1 MKVTVATADDRI
13 VTVDVDEGELVEN
26 VKAILEVELQI
37 PLGQQQ
43 LMFQGAPLLNS
54 TAVGDAGVKDGDL
67 LLVLPVEAPSRAP
80 QSSGRPAEEVARRL
94 PDGSAADPR
103 ALLGA
108 MRSNAGLMANLRA
121 TDPRMAA
128 IIDGNDVD
136 TFQEMLRAQQRRQQ
150 ADNDLLFADPFDVDA
165 QRKIEE
171 AIRQKN
177 VDENYEMALEHS
189 PEVFTSVTML
199 YVPMEV
205 NNHPIKAF
213 VDSGAQMTNMSRD
226 CAERCGLMRLV
237 DRRFGGVAIGVGE
250 SVIIGR
256 IHAVQ
261 LKIGRMFYTCS
272 ITVLEKLGQGMLFG
286 LDMLRKHACVI
297 DLEKNVL
304 RVGRGEVEIPFLPE
318 HECPKPGD
326 LDMPLRGA
334 TIPTAEET
342 AGPSAPGGASQGTPA
357 PGEQRQQNPP
367 PPQQPSGPAGSRS
380 EAAAP
385 SGSEEKILRL
395 VELGFSREQVI
406 GALSACD
413 GNEDQAAGIL
423 FG

>member
-1 MKVTVATADDRI
+1 MKVTVATGDDRI
-13 VTVDVDEGELVEN
+13 VTVDIDEGELVEN
-26 VKAILEVELQI
+26 VKAILEVELQM
-37 PLGQQQ
+37 PLGEQR
-43 LMFQGAPLLNS
+43 LIFQGAELPNTTALN
-54 TAVGDAGVKDGDL
+54 AAGVHDGDL
-67 LLVLPVEAPSRAP
+67 LLVLPVEASSAAEAEGRSRL
-80 QSSGRPAEEVARRL
+80 L
-94 PDGSAADPR
+94 PDGSAANPH
-103 ALLGA
+103 ALLQA
-108 MRSNAGLMANLRA
+108 LRSNPNTMANLRA
-121 TDPRMAA
+121 TNPRMAEVVQA
-128 IIDGNDVD
+128 GDIAA
-136 TFQEMLRAQQRRQQ
+136 FQDMLRAHHTAEQRMRQ
-150 ADNDLLFADPFDVDA
+150 ADKELLLADPFDVDA

-213 VDSGAQMTNMSRD
+213 VDSGAQMTNMSHD

-261 LKIGRMFYTCS
+261 LKIGHMFYTCS

-304 RVGRGEVEIPFLPE
+304 RVGRGEVEISFLPE

-334 TIPTAEET
+334 SIPRAEDG
-342 AGPSAPGGASQGTPA
+342 AGPSPSTSGGPSAAPTA
-357 PGEQRQQNPP
+357 
-367 PPQQPSGPAGSRS
+367 PPQPQQQQQQAPNPSGATGTRP
-380 EAAAP
+380 EAAP
-385 SGSEEKILRL
+385 TEEKVLRL
-395 VELGFSREQVI
+395 MELGFTREQVTR
-406 GALSACD
+406 ALAACN
-413 GNEDQAAGIL
+413 GNEDQAAGML